1 MGRRLALLLSL
12 SVALFVGACNQEL
25 FDTECDVV
33 VFNDTSCNVV
43 VYVDGR
49 RAFTV
54 RPGID
59 RTLEDIGPGRHVL
72 EALEGSGRVV
82 ERRTVE
88 LAIGED
94 FYWTL
99 GHC

>member
-1 MGRRLALLLSL
+1 MGRRFALLLSL
-12 SVALFVGACNQEL
+12 STILLLAACNQEL

-72 EALEGSGRVV
+72 EVLDGSGRLV
-82 ERRTVE
+82 ERRTIE